1 MSKGEWR
8 DHFGSAFGQLDAAKQ
23 QYDPGEI
30 LTPGYEI
37 HYRGRTILLTLGDIG
52 DDVRV
57 ACHPEFAVA
66 VKSPAAEESRQIL
79 RAYFTDVASRYLG
92 HPATEDEIAAAMR
105 EDPSD
110 DLTLPGGLLLVAQE
124 KGSVLGCAGLRL
136 LPGHAAEVTR
146 VFVIPAAR
154 RRGLGSRLLDCLEGH
169 ARHHRVTTL
178 RLDTRR
184 DLIEARRLYARHGY
198 REVTPFSSGPYA
210 DHWFEKTLP

>member
-1 MSKGEWR
+1 VG
-8 DHFGSAFGQLDAAKQ
+8 
-23 QYDPGEI
+23 
-30 LTPGYEI
+30 
-37 HYRGRTILLTLGDIG
+37 
-52 DDVRV
+52 
-57 ACHPEFAVA
+57 CHPELAVA
-66 VKSPAAEESRQIL
+66 VKSPSAEESRQIL
-79 RAYFTDVASRYLG
+79 RAYFNDVASRYLG
-92 HPATEDEIAAAMR
+92 RPATEDEIAAAMR

-110 DLTLPGGLLLVAQE
+110 DLTLPSGLLLLAQE

>member
-1 MSKGEWR
+1 VR
-8 DHFGSAFGQLDAAKQ
+8 ADNDVA
-23 QYDPGEI
+23 
-30 LTPGYEI
+30 
-37 HYRGRTILLTLGDIG
+37 GRTD
-52 DDVRV
+52 
-57 ACHPEFAVA
+57 
-66 VKSPAAEESRQIL
+66 
-79 RAYFTDVASRYLG
+79 
-92 HPATEDEIAAAMR
+92 
-105 EDPSD
+105 
-110 DLTLPGGLLLVAQE
+110 LVADGTDDPLGGVRRGQGE
-124 KGSVLGCAGLRL
+124 LERYVLAWLRL